1 MRRSHPHKY
10 SASLAFKIKRDRRNP
25 FLNNL
30 HIGWTIETT
39 EWISL
44 RHSSYLSWLR
54 RNSFIPFF

>member
-30 HIGWTIETT
+30 HIGWTIETA

-44 RHSSYLSWLR
+44 KAFELS
-54 RNSFIPFF
+54 